1 MTKILLVEDDP
12 NLGSMLHEY
21 LRLKE
26 FDATLC
32 ANGKIGYERFM
43 QTSYDICIADVM
55 MPVMDGF
62 TMVQKIRAVNSLI
75 PIIFL
80 TARDMKED
88 KLEGFRIGADD
99 YLTKPFSMEELL
111 MRIQAVL
118 RRCAPSAPA
127 TETEASIETY
137 KIGDYV
143 FYPLQQTLSYH
154 DAEPVRLTTKETDL
168 LILLAQHKNDVLER
182 DTALMQVWGNDNY
195 FTARSMDVFITKL
208 RKHLAKDQ
216 RVEIINVHSRG
227 YKLIDNNLT

>member
-21 LRLKE
+21 LRLKD

-32 ANGKIGYERFM
+32 ANGKIGYDRFM
-43 QTSYDICIADVM
+43 QTPYDICIADVM

-62 TMVQKIRAVNSLI
+62 TMVQKIRAVNSQI

-118 RRCAPSAPA
+118 RRCMPSTPA
-127 TETEASIETY
+127 AETETVIEVY
-137 KIGDYV
+137 RIGDYV
-143 FYPLQQTLSYH
+143 FYPLQQTLSYQ
-154 DAEPVRLTTKETDL
+154 DAEPIRLTTKETDL
-168 LILLAQHKNDVLER
+168 LQLLAQHKNDVLER
-182 DTALMQVWGNDNY
+182 DVALMQVWGNDSY

-208 RKHLAKDQ
+208 RKHLVKDS